1 MGAIS
6 IASEV
11 PFAGVR
17 KTNDVLNILP
27 KVAAIIVI
35 DAVPSAVAVLYEVA
49 ANDAR
54 PRRPRLR
61 APTVMFEMEKRC
73 PVPTIEVAV
82 VVRFTTTIEECIP
95 FDKRESKKP
104 CRKGAEK
111 NADWGGDSAHA
122 CVCEIIFKCDCEGCE
137 GE

>member
-6 IASEV
+6 IAPEV

-17 KTNDVLNILP
+17 KTNDVLDVLP

-49 ANDAR
+49 ANDAH
-54 PRRPRLR
+54 PRRPRLF

-73 PVPTIEVAV
+73 PVPTIEVPV
-82 VVRFTTTIEECIP
+82 VVRFAAAIEEHIP
-95 FDKRESKKP
+95 FDNRESEKP
-104 CRKGAEK
+104 CGKRAEK
-111 NADWGGDSAHA
+111 ARRLEW
-122 CVCEIIFKCDCEGCE
+122 
-137 GE
+137 